1 MWQIESCLH
10 VIDYYA
16 SPKFHSRKTRNPST
30 SDLAT
35 EAKLVHSVTVI
46 NSPPSGAGE
55 GRNFGAP
62 VRLGSPEVRPYFRP
76 NISNFSVPF
85 FEPGARFSKVP
96 VTYRAR

>member
-35 EAKLVHSVTVI
+35 EAKLVHPVTVI
-46 NSPPSGAGE
+46 NSPPSGGGGGVGE
-55 GRNFGAP
+55 GRDFGAP
-62 VRLGSPEVRPYFRP
+62 VRLGFPE
-76 NISNFSVPF
+76 
-85 FEPGARFSKVP
+85 A
-96 VTYRAR
+96 